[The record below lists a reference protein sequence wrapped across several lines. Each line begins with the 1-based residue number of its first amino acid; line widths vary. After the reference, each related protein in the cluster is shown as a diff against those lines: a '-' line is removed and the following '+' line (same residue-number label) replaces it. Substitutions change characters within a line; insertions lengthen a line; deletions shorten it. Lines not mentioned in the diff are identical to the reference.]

1 MLKVWLA
8 AFENEKSL
16 TDSMKIAIFSDNFYP
31 EMSGISDSIVSLA
44 KGLAARGHKIVF
56 YVPRY
61 SRRDFAVSKLP
72 FREPDLGENIEIV
85 RLFSL
90 PYKAAPTKQ
99 GRLVLPIFSSYRH
112 IKTFDPDILYTQL
125 FFGAGLEALFLS
137 RLLKKPLVG
146 TNHTP
151 LLEFLKYA
159 PVRWKWLENV
169 GMKYVNWYYRHCVF
183 VSAPCRAL
191 LSEMESFGFRAKSR
205 VLSNPLELSDFSPSS
220 FAEEKQRLKKQFGL
234 SEHALIYTGRL
245 AQEKNIDVM
254 LRAMAIVKKTIPD
267 ISCAI
272 TGHGAAEASLR
283 RLASELGLKDNV
295 IFLGYLKPEVFAD
308 VYRAADIFTVMST
321 AETQCLSMMH
331 AFASGLPVIAADAYG
346 LPEYVPKHAGF
357 VLSPGD
363 VRGLAEKILF
373 LFSHSEEARRFGE
386 NGRSFVREFSVS
398 AVTGEW
404 ERIFRAVLGEPLETG
419 KPSMSIVIPAYNEEK
434 FLKRTLQ
441 AVLKRVRE
449 SGRAIEVIVVNNAST
464 DRTREI
470 ALEFPD
476 VTVVDEPRKGLSRAR
491 QAGFLAS
498 RGELIAN
505 IDADSLVPR
514 GWIDKAISEFSKR
527 GDLVALS
534 GPYIYY
540 DIPARTNFFIRLY
553 YSVGLL
559 FHLWNHRVL
568 HSGAL
573 LQGGNFVLK
582 RSALERVGG
591 FDVDIAFFG
600 EDTDIARRIQREGS
614 VRFTFKLPMY
624 TSGRRLKREGVL
636 RTASVYVTNHLWVLF
651 FKKPFTKS
659 FRDIR

>member
-1 MLKVWLA
+1 
-8 AFENEKSL
+8 
-16 TDSMKIAIFSDNFYP
+16 MKIAIFSDNFYP

-72 FREPDLGENIEIV
+72 FHEPDLGENIEIV

-99 GRLVLPIFSSYRH
+99 GRLVLPILSSYRH

-151 LLEFLKYA
+151 LLEFLKYS
-159 PVRWKWLENV
+159 PVRWKWLENA

-191 LSEMESFGFRAKSR
+191 LTEMESFGFRAKSR

-220 FAEEKQRLKKQFGL
+220 SAEEKQRLKKQFGL

-283 RLASELGLKDNV
+283 RLVRALGLAKQV
-295 IFLGYLKPEVFAD
+295 RFLGYVPREEFAD

-346 LPEYVPKHAGF
+346 LPEYVPKNAGF
-357 VLSPGD
+357 VVTPGD
-363 VRGLAEKILF
+363 VVGLAGRMVH
-373 LFSHSEEARRFGE
+373 LFSHPEEMMRLGE
-386 NGRSFVREFSVS
+386 NGRNFVREFSVS
-398 AVTGEW
+398 AVANEW
-404 ERIFRAVLGEPLETG
+404 ERIFRTILGEVSETG
-419 KPSMSIVIPAYNEEK
+419 EPVLSIVIPAYNEEK
-434 FLKRTLQ
+434 FLEKTLRK
-441 AVLKRVRE
+441 VLQRVYE
-449 SGRAIEVIVVNNAST
+449 SRRSIEVIVVNNAST

-470 ALEFPD
+470 ALGFPG
-476 VTVVDEPRKGLSRAR
+476 VIVVDEWQKGLSRAR

-505 IDADSLVPR
+505 IDADSLVPK
-514 GWIDKAISEFSKR
+514 GWIDRVLAEFARKS
-527 GDLVALS
+527 DLVALS

-540 DIPARTNFFIRLY
+540 DIPPVTNFFVQLY
-553 YSVGLL
+553 YSAGFL
-559 FHLWNHRVL
+559 FHLFNHHVL
-568 HSGAL
+568 RSGAL